1 MIRHRFL
8 LALALALPLF
18 GCGSILK
25 LPGGEPAAH
34 YMLRP
39 APTRNVDSPL
49 PVVIMIAE
57 PDASAALD
65 TNRVVLKPSDLEL
78 QYYAGARWIDRATR
92 MLQTHL
98 IAALSGTVKDVG
110 TEAMTLAAD
119 YRVQTNLTSFEAVY
133 EGNKSPTVHVV
144 LEAKLFSRAPLA
156 LRERRTFGAEVAAS
170 SDKQAA
176 IITAFDRATGEVTA
190 EFVDWV
196 LAGVQMKAE
205 SN

>member
-8 LALALALPLF
+8 PSLVLALTLA

-39 APTRNVDSPL
+39 APAREVDTPL
-49 PVVIMIAE
+49 PAVIMIAE

-65 TNRVVLKPSDLEL
+65 TNRVALKPSELEL
-78 QYYAGARWIDRATR
+78 QYYAGARWVDRATR
-92 MLQTHL
+92 MLQNHL
-98 IAALSGTVKDVG
+98 IAALGGTVKDVG

-119 YRVQTNLTSFEAVY
+119 YRVQTNLVSFEAVY
-133 EGNKSPTVHVV
+133 DGNKIPTVRVV
-144 LEAKLFSRAPLA
+144 LEAKLFSRTPLA
-156 LRERRTFGAEVAAS
+156 LRERRTFRAEVAAS

-176 IITAFDRATGEVTA
+176 IITAFDRATADITA

-196 LAGVQMKAE
+196 LAGVSK
-205 SN
+205 

>member
-1 MIRHRFL
+1 MIRHRIL
-8 LALALALPLF
+8 LALAMTLPLA

-39 APTRNVDSPL
+39 APAREVEAPL

-65 TNRVVLKPSDLEL
+65 SNRVALKPSDLEL
-78 QYYAGARWIDRATR
+78 QYYASARWVDRATR
-92 MLQTHL
+92 MLQNHL

-119 YRVQTNLTSFEAVY
+119 YRVQTNLAVFEAVY
-133 EGNKSPTVHVV
+133 DGNKIPTVRVV
-144 LEAKLFSRAPLA
+144 LEAKLFSRTPLA
-156 LRERRTFGAEVAAS
+156 LRERRTFRAEVAAA

-176 IITAFDRATGEVTA
+176 IINAFDRATAEVTN

-196 LAGVQMKAE
+196 LAGVKE
-205 SN
+205 RR

>member
-8 LALALALPLF
+8 LALAMVLPLSS
-18 GCGSILK
+18 CGSILK

-39 APTRNVDSPL
+39 APAREIETPL

-57 PDASAALD
+57 PDATAALD
-65 TNRVVLKPSDLEL
+65 TNRVALKPSDLEL
-78 QYYAGARWIDRATR
+78 QYYVGARWVDRATR
-92 MLQTHL
+92 LIQNHL

-119 YRVQTNLTSFEAVY
+119 YRVQTNLAAFEAVY
-133 EGNKSPTVHVV
+133 DGKKIPTARVV
-144 LEAKLFSRAPLA
+144 LEAKLFSRTPLA
-156 LRERRTFGAEVAAS
+156 LRERRTFSAEVAAA
-170 SDKQAA
+170 SDRQAA
-176 IITAFDRATGEVTA
+176 IINAFDRATGEVTA

-196 LAGVQMKAE
+196 LAGVKEQVGE
-205 SN
+205 